1 MGNRVQTIAT
11 GVALGALLGGALA
24 WIASDDEVDFEG
36 DGPDVERAVASLGP
50 ADFFQLGIG
59 VLTLARQFHG
69 MLRKA

>member
-1 MGNRVQTIAT
+1 MGDRAQTIAT

-24 WIASDDEVDFEG
+24 WIASDDEVDI
-36 DGPDVERAVASLGP
+36 DPDDPNIERAVASLGP
-50 ADFFQLGIG
+50 ADLFQLGIG